1 MMKRQVLEV
10 EKIAQFGGHKDGLY
24 SVVKTSNPKLFYTA
38 GADGYVV
45 EWNIDQPDQGKLV
58 AKVPN
63 TVYSMAAI
71 EELNQLVVGQNN
83 EGIHLLDLNSGKEL
97 KSLKLTDKA
106 VFAIERM
113 DDLLFVGTGDGW
125 VYVVSISKWLVQS
138 KVKVSNESVRSIA
151 VDAERLHFWAGASDS
166 IIRGYNIDNCSEIR
180 ELIGHDNSVFALT
193 ISTDGK
199 FLLSGSRD
207 AHMRVWNLD
216 GFIETQEDIVAH
228 MYTINDISF
237 SPNGDYFA
245 TCSKDK
251 SIKVWRRSDFR
262 LLKVIDKARH
272 AGHGTSVNRL
282 LWLNN
287 TIIVSVSD
295 DHSASAWDVKGL

>member
-1 MMKRQVLEV
+1 MNRQKLEV
-10 EKIAQFGGHKDGLY
+10 EKLAQFGGHKDGLY
-24 SVVKTSNPKLFYTA
+24 SVVKTSHPKLFYTA

-45 EWNIDQPDQGKLV
+45 EWNIDTPEEGKMI

-63 TVYSMAAI
+63 TVYSMEAL
-71 EELNQLVVGQNN
+71 EDRNQLVVGQNN

-97 KSLKLTDKA
+97 KSMKLTDQA
-106 VFAIERM
+106 VFAIEKSK
-113 DDLLFVGTGDGW
+113 DQLFVGTGDGW
-125 VYVVSISKWLVQS
+125 VFVISIDEWNITA
-138 KVKVSNESVRSIA
+138 KVKVSDKSVRSIA
-151 VDAERLHFWAGASDS
+151 VDHERQQFWVGASDHL
-166 IIRGYNIDNCSEIR
+166 IRGYAIENCMEIR
-180 ELIGHDNSVFALT
+180 ELLGHENSVFSLT
-193 ISTDGK
+193 ISRDNQ

-216 GFIETQEDIVAH
+216 GFVETQQDIVAH

-237 SPNGDYFA
+237 NPSGNYFA

-251 SIKVWRRSDFR
+251 SIKVWRREDFR

-282 LWLNN
+282 LWLNEN
-287 TIIVSVSD
+287 IIISVSD
-295 DHSASAWDVKGL
+295 DHSASAWEIKGL